1 MKLFSL
7 EPVLSKLYK
16 MAWAPIKD
24 SDQTVHLH
32 SLIRVFDLH
41 SLIRVFDGRL
51 LGSQGFNVSSGGN

>member
-16 MAWAPIKD
+16 MALAPIKD

-32 SLIRVFDLH
+32 SLIRVFDY
-41 SLIRVFDGRL
+41 RF
-51 LGSQGFNVSSGGN
+51 LGSQGFNISLCGKLRL